1 MGGSLY
7 LRAEQY
13 YVVHDNL
20 GHTLKNIISRE
31 ERLADLIEAI
41 MHDIEATHPSIF
53 MYGKVDFRAGL
64 ERAYYFS
71 GVNDPQKLGSLLKAG
86 QNWRFKAPDNSELAE
101 LYDDCVSAT
110 ASMGSFCGSLMRNYI
125 ITIGFFW
132 REIKGI
138 FHVKRPSS
146 ISDSDRSTAFLALN
160 RRFVLFFKDIVA
172 ELGSASCYFL
182 PGNYESIELAVSEV
196 GAEVAYSARTSVEMS
211 LINMNPFHSLWA
223 MYLYVLDTFL
233 NFHGTLQN
241 LGPAALV
248 FAEGTA
254 MEDEVAC
261 QAATILGIPTVKV
274 QSGRASI
281 LDSGYRRASF
291 YKTLCWGEG
300 FAQRFKEY
308 SPRPYYVITG
318 NPLLDG
324 IGRVSDDSGK
334 KKPDDAKV
342 TLVVFTQP
350 VSMHISDD
358 EYLSLVKLV
367 EEILLLHPQ
376 LSILVRK
383 HPADQSKA
391 FDMLMSK
398 YDRIRLMAFGQYP
411 LSKVLGQSQFA
422 LSFFSTT
429 LSEAA
434 AYGVIP
440 VIFKLNQFHSA
451 FPFPEKYGA
460 ALVAESHAEA
470 LDIMSDLLNDQD
482 LVEKVRKNMDVFV
495 DQYFGPRDD
504 MALKRIVHHIQNPYA
519 V

>member
-1 MGGSLY
+1 M
-7 LRAEQY
+7 E
-13 YVVHDNL
+13 
-20 GHTLKNIISRE
+20 NIISRE
-31 ERLADLIEAI
+31 ERLAELIEAI
-41 MHDIEATHPSIF
+41 MQDIEATHPSIF
-53 MYGKVDFRAGL
+53 MYGKADFRAGL

-71 GVNDPQKLGSLLKAG
+71 SVNDPQKLWPLLKAG
-86 QNWRFKAPDNSELAE
+86 QNWRFKAPGHSELAI
-101 LYDDCVSAT
+101 LYDDCVRVT
-110 ASMGSFCGSLMRNYI
+110 AGIRRFRDSLMRNSI
-125 ITIGFFW
+125 IMMGFFW
-132 REIKGI
+132 REIRGV
-138 FHVKRPSS
+138 FHVKRPPS
-146 ISDSDRSTAFLALN
+146 ISSSDRSTAFLALN

-172 ELGSASCYFL
+172 ELGSASCCFL
-182 PGNYESIELAVSEV
+182 PGNHENIESAVSEI
-196 GAEVAYSARTSVEMS
+196 GAKVAYSTRASVEMG
-211 LINMNPFHSLWA
+211 LINMSPFHSMWA
-223 MYLYVLDTFL
+223 MYLHVLDAYL
-233 NFHGTLQN
+233 NFYGTLQN

-300 FAQRFKEY
+300 FAQRFRQY

-318 NPLLDG
+318 SPLLDG
-324 IGRVSDDSGK
+324 TGTVSDGSGK
-334 KKPDDAKV
+334 KKPDDAKM

-350 VSMHISDD
+350 VSMHISHD

-376 LSILVRK
+376 LNILVRK
-383 HPADQSKA
+383 HPADQSQA
-391 FDMLMSK
+391 FDVLISK
-398 YDRIRLMAFGQYP
+398 YDRMKSMASGQYP
-411 LSKVLGQSQFA
+411 LSQVLGQSQVA

-440 VIFKLNQFHSA
+440 IMLKLNQFHSA

-460 ALVAESHAEA
+460 ALVAESRTQA
-470 LDIMSDLLNDQD
+470 LDIMSGLLSDRDMVQ
-482 LVEKVRKNMDVFV
+482 KIRKNMSVFV